1 MKMICSVKIINETY
15 SFAKKLYNAFIDH
28 MDPIYATE
36 EYYDRITKIVEEEKG
51 NTYFQASDLSYE
63 NRDTYDFKTY
73 WKFKPLFKVMDSRDS
88 LQNSAVF
95 CMLFVFIA
103 IICFS
108 AVFVIVY
115 TRCITIALN
124 NAPIYQ
130 DLSKLGAN
138 RTYLRGSIKSQISK
152 VFLIPCVLGAGL
164 IYTLYVMIIY
174 FNDNALTPTDIQVLF
189 NCLLVVAILSLGLWG
204 FYRYTLNKVRLILH
218 I

>member
-63 NRDTYDFKTY
+63 NRDIYEFKTY
-73 WKFKPLFKVMDSRDS
+73 WKFKPLF
-88 LQNSAVF
+88 
-95 CMLFVFIA
+95 
-103 IICFS
+103 
-108 AVFVIVY
+108 
-115 TRCITIALN
+115 
-124 NAPIYQ
+124 
-130 DLSKLGAN
+130 SKLGAN